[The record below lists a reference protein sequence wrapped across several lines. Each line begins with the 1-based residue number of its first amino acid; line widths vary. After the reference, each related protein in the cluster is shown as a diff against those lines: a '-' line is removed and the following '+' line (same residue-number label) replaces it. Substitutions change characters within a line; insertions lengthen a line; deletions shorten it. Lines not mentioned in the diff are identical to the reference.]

1 MLYDEHYTYILGGIG
16 RMKSDIEIA
25 QAATLEPIEDIA
37 AKLDITA
44 DQIENYGDNIAKVDY
59 TKVATEGNEGKL
71 ILVTAITP
79 TPAGEGKTT
88 TSIGLGDALSKIGK
102 KTAVAIREPS
112 LGPVFG
118 VKGGAAGG
126 GYAQVIPMEEIN
138 FHFTGDI
145 HAVSAANN
153 LIAAMLDANIYHGN
167 PNNIDVRR
175 VEWKRA
181 IDMNDRQLR
190 VMINGIGA
198 RPNGVPREDGFNI
211 TAASEVMA
219 VLCMASDITD
229 LKERLGR
236 MVVAYTYDF
245 EPVTVDDIGAAGAA
259 AALLRDAMKPNLVQT
274 LEGTP
279 VFVHGGPFANIAHG
293 TNSVIATKM
302 AMNNADYTVTEAG
315 FGADLGAEKFVDIVS
330 RQAGFQPDAV
340 VLVATIRALKMH
352 GGVAKDNL
360 EEENVEALRAGLPN
374 LIRHIENVQDKFGLN
389 VVVAINEFP
398 SDTQAEV
405 DALTEEVNKYGVD
418 VVTATH
424 FADGGAGATDL
435 AEKVVELADKEDN
448 FKFVYDLDKSIE
460 EKANTIVQE
469 IYRGDKAVFTSK
481 AKRAIKRIEDQGYGD
496 LPVCVAKTQSSFSD
510 DGSVVGAPTDFDVTF
525 DEVTLSAGAGFVVLQ
540 AGSIMKMPGLGK
552 KPAALN
558 IDVDADGVISG
569 LF

>member
-1 MLYDEHYTYILGGIG
+1 
-16 RMKSDIEIA
+16 MKSDIEIA

>member
-1 MLYDEHYTYILGGIG
+1 
-16 RMKSDIEIA
+16 MKSDIEIA
-25 QAATLEPIEDIA
+25 QSATLEPIEDIA
-37 AKLDITA
+37 GKLDITP
-44 DQIENYGDNIAKVDY
+44 DQIEKHGDHIAKVDY

-102 KTAVAIREPS
+102 KAAVAIREPS

-126 GYAQVIPMEEIN
+126 GNAQVIPMEDIN

-145 HAVSAANN
+145 HAISAANN
-153 LIAAMLDANIYHGN
+153 LIAALLDANIYHGN
-167 PNNIDVRR
+167 PNNIDPRR

-190 VMINGIGA
+190 VMINGIGK
-198 RPNGVPREDGFNI
+198 RSNGVPREDGFNI

-245 EPVTVDDIGAAGAA
+245 EPVTVSDIGAEGAA

-360 EEENVEALRAGLPN
+360 EEENVEALREGLPN

-398 SDTQAEV
+398 SDTEAEV
-405 DALTEEVNKYGVD
+405 EALTEEVNKYDVD

-424 FADGGAGATDL
+424 FADGGDGATEL

-448 FKFVYDLDKSIE
+448 FKYVYDLDLSIE
-460 EKANTIVQE
+460 EKATKVVQE
-469 IYRGDKAVFTSK
+469 IYGGDEARFTSK
-481 AKRAIKRIEDQGYGD
+481 AKKAIKRIEDQGYGD
-496 LPVCVAKTQSSFSD
+496 LPICVAKTQSSFTD
-510 DGSVVGAPTDFDVTF
+510 DGSIVGAPTDFNVEF
-525 DEVTLSAGAGFVVLQ
+525 DEVTISAGAGFVVLQ

-552 KPAALN
+552 TPAALN
-558 IDVDADGVISG
+558 IDVDEDGVISG